1 MSKNPIKVAL
11 IGNPNVGKTS
21 VFNQLTG
28 TRQKVG
34 NYAGVT
40 VERKVGFFQLPSG
53 NQVRVLD
60 LPGTYSLDA
69 TSPDEAVTRDVCLGK
84 IKDESQQDAFL
95 CVVDAT
101 NLKLHLGL
109 VLEMIELGRPILL
122 VLNMM
127 DEARRRGMQINTQKL
142 SERLGVPVVETVA
155 VRDSGIQNLMHALD
169 QGKFAVP
176 QTELTGLT
184 GSQHQRIQTI
194 LHDVV
199 QFVDEEDKQDAIVIE
214 LYAKQ
219 FGWEARYAGDDK
231 TLGKANVRLIEGIN
245 TLGVDL
251 ADPAAQDD
259 KVVTEL
265 HLPVGKKVIFK
276 MRSQDVLHSAY
287 MPHFRAQMNCV
298 PGMITQFSFT
308 PTVTTADMRTDAAIV
323 AKVDK
328 INKIRTKNSAKI
340 VAEGG
345 TALDPYTFDYLLLC
359 NKICGSSHYNMQMKI
374 VVDTP
379 EEFKTWLSD
388 KPTLAQQWKEANAPK
403 PVETAVAPAVDST
416 KVVAQVIK

>member
-1 MSKNPIKVAL
+1 MTSFLVFIILVLIGIAVWQLTKIFDLTQIGDSSDNDEIANDRDNSVNGYLMFAFVGFIYVFTIYSLYAWGDLVLGTPASEHGKDVDNLMAISMAL
-11 IGNPNVGKTS
+11 I
-21 VFNQLTG
+21 
-28 TRQKVG
+28 
-34 NYAGVT
+34 
-40 VERKVGFFQLPSG
+40 FF
-53 NQVRVLD
+53 V
-60 LPGTYSLDA
+60 
-69 TSPDEAVTRDVCLGK
+69 
-84 IKDESQQDAFL
+84 
-95 CVVDAT
+95 
-101 NLKLHLGL
+101 
-109 VLEMIELGRPILL
+109 
-122 VLNMM
+122 
-127 DEARRRGMQINTQKL
+127 
-142 SERLGVPVVETVA
+142 
-155 VRDSGIQNLMHALD
+155 
-169 QGKFAVP
+169 
-176 QTELTGLT
+176 
-184 GSQHQRIQTI
+184 QTI
-194 LHDVV
+194 TQFLLHYFAFKYRGKEGQKALYFADNNKLEAIWTIIPVIV
-199 QFVDEEDKQDAIVIE
+199 LAGLIMYGLFTWNSIMFVDKEDEQDAIIIE

-298 PGMITQFSFT
+298 PGMITQFAFT
-308 PTVTTADMRTDAAIV
+308 PTVTTADMRNDEAIV

-328 INKIRTKNSAKI
+328 INKIRTKNSKKI

-345 TALDPYTFDYLLLC
+345 VALDPYTFDYLLLC

-374 VVDTP
+374 IVDTP
-379 EEFKTWLSD
+379 ADFKEWLAE
-388 KPTLAQQWKEANAPK
+388 KPTLAQQWKDANAPA
-403 PVETAVAPAVDST
+403 PIVAPAVTPILVVDST